1 MKTLVGEWEGKAAN
15 GRAVQVS
22 YRLVSGG
29 TALMETLHPADQPEM
44 VTLYTAIANGGKLWL
59 PQIVER
65 IESPD
70 QKVLE
75 EFAPRVRRELSVSP
89 ENLALI
95 RQGLVGVVNESKG
108 TAYRVH
114 SKDIEVAG
122 KTGTAQ
128 AVKLG
133 EDRTG
138 VNRGPQAAR
147 DHAWF
152 VAFAPYENPEI
163 AISCIVEHAGE
174 HGGTVAAPIVGQILA
189 HYFGRNQGPSLP
201 PTQQAAA
208 ESQAMP
214 AAPPPASQSATLA
227 RADQPE
233 QERAARREPPA
244 APPRASD
251 GGPGGIGGA
260 QGAASP
266 RPSTGRAPR

>member
-1 MKTLVGEWEGKAAN
+1 MA
-15 GRAVQVS
+15 QM
-22 YRLVSGG
+22 
-29 TALMETLHPADQPEM
+29 TAI
-44 VTLYTAIANGGKLWL
+44 IANGGTRYRPHYVK
-59 PQIVER
+59 R
-65 IESPD
+65 IDAPD
-70 QKVLE
+70 GTLREEVQPEVLGE
-75 EFAPRVRRELSVSP
+75 AHLKASTLQQVRAGMRD
-89 ENLALI
+89 
-95 RQGLVGVVNESKG
+95 VVMSEAG
-108 TAYRVH
+108 TGKKARIPG
-114 SKDIEVAG
+114 IEVAG

-133 EDRTG
+133 EDRAG

-174 HGGTVAAPIVGQILA
+174 HGGTVAAPIVQQVLA

-201 PTQQAAA
+201 PTQEAAA
-208 ESQAMP
+208 EKQAMP
-214 AAPPPASQSATLA
+214 AASPPASQGATLA
-227 RADQPE
+227 RADQLE
-233 QERAARREPPA
+233 NERAVRREPPA

-266 RPSTGRAPR
+266 RPSTARAPR